1 MDAETHHDQSKSIE
15 EHNHEDGC
23 SIDWLSEDLL
33 AEELIQTDDASAY
46 PADSH
51 DTKDSLPSW
60 LAPQAAHATNR
71 STTNQTDRH
80 QAKDQL
86 QLWQALTP
94 AVQKAHSDTGSFIDP
109 DSHSLDDLV
118 DRLVHPDCD
127 SHEMNNL
134 GTAIVMHADLMT
146 KTSKLKVYSKMNGG
160 MKHYSPGTT
169 QAWLYTPKK
178 RKRTND
184 DVDNATADSSAV
196 LVVVYPGKAG
206 PSDRRDSSRDIFHF
220 GGRAHTFHSG
230 SDFDVLI
237 HHGSYK
243 ALGCVCVQ
251 CRSFNSI

>member
-15 EHNHEDGC
+15 EHGHEDGF

-60 LAPQAAHATNR
+60 LEPRAALATNR
-71 STTNQTDRH
+71 PTTYQTDRH

-86 QLWQALTP
+86 QLWQVLTP
-94 AVQKAHSDTGSFIDP
+94 GVQKAHSDSGSFIDP

-118 DRLVHPDCD
+118 DRLVHPGCD

-160 MKHYSPGTT
+160 MKHYPPAQHKGGFTRQRSGKEQMMTLTMLLP
-169 QAWLYTPKK
+169 
-178 RKRTND
+178 
-184 DVDNATADSSAV
+184 TAV
-196 LVVVYPGKAG
+196 
-206 PSDRRDSSRDIFHF
+206 
-220 GGRAHTFHSG
+220 
-230 SDFDVLI
+230 
-237 HHGSYK
+237 
-243 ALGCVCVQ
+243 
-251 CRSFNSI
+251 

>member
-1 MDAETHHDQSKSIE
+1 MMQQRVPD
-15 EHNHEDGC
+15 
-23 SIDWLSEDLL
+23 
-33 AEELIQTDDASAY
+33 

-86 QLWQALTP
+86 QLWQVLTP

-118 DRLVHPDCD
+118 DRLVHPGCD

-184 DVDNATADSSAV
+184 DVDNATADSSSV
-196 LVVVYPGKAG
+196 LVVVYPDKAG
-206 PSDRRDSSRDIFHF
+206 PSDSRDGSRDIFHF

-230 SDFDVLI
+230 NDFDVLI
-237 HHGSYK
+237 QHGSYK
-243 ALGCVCVQ
+243 ALGCV
-251 CRSFNSI
+251 

>member
-15 EHNHEDGC
+15 EHGHEDGF

-60 LAPQAAHATNR
+60 LEPRAALATNR
-71 STTNQTDRH
+71 PTTYQTDRH

-86 QLWQALTP
+86 QLWQVLTP
-94 AVQKAHSDTGSFIDP
+94 GVQKAHSDSGSFIDP

-118 DRLVHPDCD
+118 DRLVHPGCD

-184 DVDNATADSSAV
+184 DVDNATADSSSV
-196 LVVVYPGKAG
+196 LVVVYPDKAG
-206 PSDRRDSSRDIFHF
+206 PSDSRDGSRDIFHF

-230 SDFDVLI
+230 NDFDVLI
-237 HHGSYK
+237 QHGSYK
-243 ALGCVCVQ
+243 ALGCV
-251 CRSFNSI
+251 